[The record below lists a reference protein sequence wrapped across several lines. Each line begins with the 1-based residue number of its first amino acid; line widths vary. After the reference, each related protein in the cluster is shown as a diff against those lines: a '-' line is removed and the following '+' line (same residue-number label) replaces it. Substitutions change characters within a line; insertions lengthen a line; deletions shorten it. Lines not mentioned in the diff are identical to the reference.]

1 MKIQTLTWVF
11 LFAFPVLAWAIED
24 QDFFNIYDLE
34 VDGKFKFH
42 IVEDLNN
49 DQKPD
54 VILIHEGVDKE
65 RLISI
70 FYQHDDGFHKDADQT
85 WEFDNRVI
93 LFDIGDVSK
102 DSKKEIV
109 CILKD
114 GIYYYQLE
122 NGKFNQSIHKLLD
135 TGSIFVVPNKDSI
148 SSWNFVRYINDDQ
161 IDDLFIPLFDS
172 YGIFYK
178 NETGNYEFNSKIT
191 VPLTAEL
198 SDSRQANRI
207 GDFASV
213 RYTTAT
219 FLFKDYNQD
228 NRSDIIA
235 LDEDK
240 LFVFF
245 QGENGGFSND
255 SGQHKIINII
265 ENKKN
270 LQISI
275 GVKNEKE
282 QLKIN
287 KIADI
292 NNDGLFDIIAQK
304 MDTQASM
311 LDPTSQLQIYLGK
324 KSDSN
329 TGAIFDKTPDQIIVC
344 EGMQLGSELK
354 DLNNDNNFDLIVPSV
369 KLGVLK
375 IVKMLL
381 MRRATFEVLIY
392 NSDSSGK
399 YSSTPDFK
407 TDLSIEFS
415 YSGGATVP
423 VNDFNDYNG
432 DGQTDILTCRSNKEL
447 NIYFGS
453 SGSLFT
459 KQKPDVEFKI
469 PLPQNGSGITPVS
482 LNDDNKMDLIIDY
495 SDQTVEKDVEKTQ
508 LKILITK

>member
-1 MKIQTLTWVF
+1 MFTVFTL
-11 LFAFPVLAWAIED
+11 AGNGIRKKN
-24 QDFFNIYDLE
+24 QNFFNVYDLE
-34 VDGKFKFH
+34 IEGKFNYH
-42 IVEDLNN
+42 LVEDLNN
-49 DQKPD
+49 DRKPD
-54 VILIHEGVDKE
+54 VIIVHETEEKK
-65 RLISI
+65 RMMSI
-70 FYQHDDGFHKDADQT
+70 FLQHDDGFSQKADQT

-102 DSKKEIV
+102 DSNKEIV

-122 NGKFNQSIHKLLD
+122 NGEFNLSIHKLLD
-135 TGSIFVVPNKDSI
+135 ADSIFVVPNKDSI
-148 SSWNFVRYINDDQ
+148 SAWNFVRDLNDDK
-161 IDDLFIPLFDS
+161 IDDLFIPLFDG

-178 NETGNYEFNSKIT
+178 NETGNYQYNSKIIAPVT
-191 VPLTAEL
+191 GEI
-198 SDSRQANRI
+198 SGSRRENGI
-207 GDFASV
+207 GNSV
-213 RYTTAT
+213 SARYTTAT

-235 LDEDK
+235 LDEDN
-240 LFVFF
+240 LYVFF
-245 QGENGGFSND
+245 QGVNGGFSND
-255 SGQHKIINII
+255 PGQYKIVNII
-265 ENKKN
+265 ENKRGL
-270 LQISI
+270 LQISV
-275 GVKNEKE
+275 GGKNKKE
-282 QLKIN
+282 QVTIN

-292 NNDGLFDIIAQK
+292 NNDGLIDIIAHK
-304 MDTQASM
+304 MDTQAGM
-311 LDPTSQLQIYLGK
+311 LNPTSQLQIYLGK
-324 KSDSN
+324 KSGSD

-344 EGMQLGSELK
+344 EGLQLGSELR
-354 DLNNDNNFDLIVPSV
+354 DLNNDNNMDMIVPSI

-381 MRRATFEVLIY
+381 MQRATFEVLIY

-432 DGQTDILTCRSNKEL
+432 DGKIDILTCRSNKEL

-453 SGSLFT
+453 SESLFSR
-459 KQKPDVEFKI
+459 QKPDVEFEI
-469 PLPQNGSGITPVS
+469 SLPQDGSAVSPVS
-482 LNDDNKMDLIIDY
+482 LNGDDKMDLIIDY
-495 SDQTVEKDVEKTQ
+495 SDRTIEQDVEKSQ